1 MRHFVQLMAT
11 GGLHRLAVLNDRV
24 HRGLIGLYTQ
34 SMLISEL
41 TQRIFMLVSLH
52 SHSLMHCPPIHFKIA
67 WHNGSCCDMQ
77 GDLRYKSVREMTSM
91 SHSVITIKE
100 HEKV

>member
-1 MRHFVQLMAT
+1 MAT

-41 TQRIFMLVSLH
+41 TQRIFMLVGKQLLQPSALS
-52 SHSLMHCPPIHFKIA
+52 SHGTHF
-67 WHNGSCCDMQ
+67 
-77 GDLRYKSVREMTSM
+77 
-91 SHSVITIKE
+91 
-100 HEKV
+100 